1 MAAVQTINRWPRAE
15 ARGNLNH
22 RVFSPAFGA
31 FITLHAWQ
39 WQSTL
44 PFQPAVR
51 EECSSLKKGL
61 PAEGCLDQEPP
72 AVLLMSWG
80 FMKTAMAMVR
90 DGFPFPSF
98 VSLERPTL
106 VVSDELLAL
115 RLSGRAVRS
124 RWQRQASCASL

>member
-1 MAAVQTINRWPRAE
+1 VAAVQTINRWPPAE

-61 PAEGCLDQEPP
+61 PAEGCLDQKPP

-80 FMKTAMAMVR
+80 FMKTAMARVR

-98 VSLERPTL
+98 VSAGATYFSGIRRAAR
-106 VVSDELLAL
+106 SSAL
-115 RLSGRAVRS
+115 WASRS
-124 RWQRQASCASL
+124 

>member
-1 MAAVQTINRWPRAE
+1 MAAVQTINRWLRAE
-15 ARGNLNH
+15 ARQSQ
-22 RVFSPAFGA
+22 SPRIQPRIRGIHNASCLA
-31 FITLHAWQ
+31 V